1 VKNKRKANPIVTLV
15 PFNNG
20 GKNDWFK
27 QPVIATPKQKYRGTF
42 FSISEQKLTV
52 DASRNQLCCIFLI
65 LQIFLTV
72 SQGTKTVKVSRV
84 SPSWAFR
91 ETEAAQT
98 LLYII
103 CLASILYFCTKSV

>member
-1 VKNKRKANPIVTLV
+1 MIGLKP
-15 PFNNG
+15 
-20 GKNDWFK
+20 
-27 QPVIATPKQKYRGTF
+27 PVMATPKQKYRETF

-52 DASRNQLCCIFLI
+52 DASRNKLCCIFLI

-91 ETEAAQT
+91 DLKRHKHFFTFSVSQVF
-98 LLYII
+98 YI
-103 CLASILYFCTKSV
+103 FVQKVFE